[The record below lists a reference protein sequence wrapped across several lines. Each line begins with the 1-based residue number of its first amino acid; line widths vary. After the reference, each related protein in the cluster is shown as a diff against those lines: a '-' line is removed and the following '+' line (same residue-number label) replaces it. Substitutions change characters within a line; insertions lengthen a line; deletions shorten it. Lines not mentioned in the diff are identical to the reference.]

1 MPYVVFLNGPPQ
13 CGKDM
18 LAAELTPYIQF
29 SRAKAAAPLKR
40 AFGAFLDLDMQ
51 GIEDHKETK
60 SRILQRRDS
69 IDMDTVRQG
78 LISLS
83 EDWAK
88 KRYGDDIFG
97 RMLGR
102 DIMNSTAKLTIVT
115 DSGFVPE
122 IEAVIKRI
130 GSRNCILIRVHR
142 KGCNFD
148 NDSRSYLALDNMTCY
163 DLDNNKGKYEA
174 TMLALHMIQRTWPDI
189 PLLKEPAWIR

>member
-1 MPYVVFLNGPPQ
+1 MPYVVFLNGPPR

-18 LAAELTPYIQF
+18 LAAELTPYLQF

-69 IDMDTVRQG
+69 IDMDTVREG

-88 KRYGDDIFG
+88 VRYGEDFFG
-97 RMLGR
+97 RILGR
-102 DIMNSTAKLTIVT
+102 DIANSTAKLTIVT
-115 DSGFVPE
+115 DAGF
-122 IEAVIKRI
+122 EAEVNSVINRI
-130 GSRNCILIRVHR
+130 GWRNCLFIRVHR
-142 KGCNFD
+142 EGCDFKS
-148 NDSRSYLALDNMTCY
+148 DSRSYLSPKGIVQY
-163 DLDNNKGKYEA
+163 DLDNNKTKYEV
-174 TMLALHMIQRTWPDI
+174 TMIALHMITRTFDV

>member
-1 MPYVVFLNGPPQ
+1 MPYVVFLNGPPR

-18 LAAELTPYIQF
+18 LAAELTPYLQF
-29 SRAKAAAPLKR
+29 SRAKASAPLKR

-69 IDMDTVRQG
+69 IDMDTVREG

-88 KRYGDDIFG
+88 VRYGEDFFG
-97 RMLGR
+97 RILGR
-102 DIMNSTAKLTIVT
+102 DIANNTAKLTIVT
-115 DSGFVPE
+115 DAGFLPE
-122 IEAVIKRI
+122 VEAIIRRL
-130 GSRNCILIRVHR
+130 GWRNCLLIRVHR
-142 KGCNFD
+142 AGCDFA
-148 NDSRSYLALDNMTCY
+148 NDSRSHISPKGIVQY
-163 DLDNNKGKYEA
+163 DLDNNKTKYEA
-174 TMLALHMIQRTWPDI
+174 TMIALHMITRTFDV